1 MRPSEVKAKLIT
13 KNEKHHIWGASP
25 VNCDE
30 DDTESIRAEKSVVL
44 ALLTILSII
53 EDLASTIN
61 IPIPVYCNN
70 SEAVSVKQQLAHL
83 KSYICFVETNA
94 DLDAEI
100 QAALRKIRAT
110 INLIHIKGHQ
120 DDEKG

>member
-1 MRPSEVKAKLIT
+1 M
-13 KNEKHHIWGASP
+13 
-25 VNCDE
+25 
-30 DDTESIRAEKSVVL
+30 
-44 ALLTILSII
+44 
-53 EDLASTIN
+53 
-61 IPIPVYCNN
+61 
-70 SEAVSVKQQLAHL
+70 KQQLAHL

-120 DDEKG
+120 DDEKGFDYDNALLSVRTNIDMDEEAKRIYRNIKDDSIQHTSFHSNQLQVLP